1 MAELATLAR
10 PYAHAVFDIAKA
22 GARFDAW
29 SRALALLAAAV
40 AEPQMRNLLASPQRS
55 SEQKAHALIEICRA
69 ELDDRGRRFV
79 HVLARNKRI
88 ELLPEIRAI
97 FETLRAEQEKIL
109 EVEVISAHE
118 LAEGERDA
126 LVGSLARRFDR
137 EIQLS
142 TKVDAN
148 LIGGAVVRAGDTVI
162 DGSVRGKLQKLSE
175 ALLRV

>member
-22 GARFDAW
+22 SARFDAW
-29 SRALALLAAAV
+29 SRALGLLAAAV
-40 AEPQMRNLLASPQRS
+40 EDEQLRHLLGNPQLS
-55 SEQKAHALIEICRA
+55 SESKAHTLIELCRA

-79 HVLARNKRI
+79 HVLARNKRLA
-88 ELLPEIRAI
+88 LLPEIRAQ
-97 FETLRAEQEKIL
+97 FEILRAEQEKVL
-109 EVEVISAHE
+109 DVEVISAHE
-118 LAEGERDA
+118 LSDAERDA
-126 LVGSLARRFDR
+126 LTRSLASRFER
-137 EIQLS
+137 EVELTS
-142 TKVDAN
+142 KVDPS